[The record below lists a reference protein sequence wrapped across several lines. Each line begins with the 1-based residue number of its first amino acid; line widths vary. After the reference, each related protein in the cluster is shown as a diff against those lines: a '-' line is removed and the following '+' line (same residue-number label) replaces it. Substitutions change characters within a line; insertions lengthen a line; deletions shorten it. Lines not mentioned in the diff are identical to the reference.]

1 MKRIDKVRGMSAR
14 ELAWFLGDIQWD
26 TANYCG
32 GVVQNQTYPFP
43 ENGPMD
49 WVVWLFEED
58 NDGKIGRH

>member
-1 MKRIDKVRGMSAR
+1 MSAR

-32 GVVQNQTYPFP
+32 GVAQNQTYPFP
-43 ENGPMD
+43 ENGPVD